1 MRHFLKSLV
10 AVFALIVP
18 TGPMAGAVDF
28 YATNGLSTS
37 IYGVNID
44 GTVAQIGPVATTN
57 GLLDIASNPVDQST
71 YLLEVSASSPNSN
84 LLYSANIGPSSVSS
98 SFIGTVSTANLIEG
112 GLAFSSFRG
121 TNTLYAS
128 GMLNPGGQT
137 PYPVLES
144 IDTATGQGTI
154 ISQNFFSNASTET
167 NDIQSLFDAPDGR
180 LWGLNTSTNYSVTP
194 NTYRTDLFRFATDGT
209 VDQTVTISGFGGT
222 GVGGVAVKN
231 GVTYYLISTQALLN
245 SSFGTF
251 GWDSV
256 NSTYTGTFNLIS
268 NTIPAGMTGLTLAPA
283 TVPEPSTYA
292 LAAIASGVMAV
303 LARRRKS
310 KLVKSVSV

>member
-1 MRHFLKSLV
+1 MRMQLKSLV
-10 AVFALIVP
+10 SVFALIFA
-18 TGPMAGAVDF
+18 TAPMAGAVDF

-57 GLLDIASNPVDQST
+57 GLLDIASNPVGQST
-71 YLLEVSASSPNSN
+71 YLLEVLSSSPNSN
-84 LLYSANIGPSSVSS
+84 LLYSANIGASSVSS

-121 TNTLYAS
+121 TITLYAS
-128 GMLNPGGQT
+128 GMLNPGGQNT
-137 PYPVLES
+137 YPVLES
-144 IDTATGQGTI
+144 IDIATGQGTI
-154 ISQNFFSNASTET
+154 ISQDFFPNASTET

-180 LWGLNTSTNYSVTP
+180 LWGLNTSTNYSVSP

-209 VDQTVTISGFGGT
+209 VDRTVTISGFGGT
-222 GVGGVAVKN
+222 LVGGVAVKN
-231 GVTYYLISTQALLN
+231 SLTYYLISTQGFSN

-268 NTIPAGMTGLTLAPA
+268 NTIPGGMTGLALAPNS
-283 TVPEPSTYA
+283 VPEPSTYA
-292 LAAIASGVMAV
+292 LAAIATGVMAAV
-303 LARRRKS
+303 ARRRKAARA
-310 KLVKSVSV
+310 